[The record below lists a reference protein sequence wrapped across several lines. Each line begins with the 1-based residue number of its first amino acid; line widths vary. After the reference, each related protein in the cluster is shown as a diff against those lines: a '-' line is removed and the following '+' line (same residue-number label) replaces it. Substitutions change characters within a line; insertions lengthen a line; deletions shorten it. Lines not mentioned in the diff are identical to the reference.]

1 MARASGKFLYI
12 SRGLD
17 KHETGEISFYDLN
30 LSFADFKGKSP
41 MISKNTLKEISSE
54 QLFKENINEVIDNPT
69 FQDNVV
75 TYYPEEYHFTRIT
88 DFKYLNDEYMDTTTI
103 QIEYPTEYDETSPE
117 GNVPFYPIPTE
128 KNKIIYEKYKNLT
141 KEYENITFIGRLCE
155 YKILQMDEI
164 VEKVLN
170 LMGEKF
176 TGLTTEY

>member
-1 MARASGKFLYI
+1 
-12 SRGLD
+12 
-17 KHETGEISFYDLN
+17 
-30 LSFADFKGKSP
+30 
-41 MISKNTLKEISSE
+41 
-54 QLFKENINEVIDNPT
+54 
-69 FQDNVV
+69 
-75 TYYPEEYHFTRIT
+75 
-88 DFKYLNDEYMDTTTI
+88 MDTTTI

-128 KNKIIYEKYKNLT
+128 NNKIIYEKYKSLT